1 MHYTAAALQSLDA
14 LHALGDAAFSAAMA
28 DTDADA
34 FQASL
39 TATRDALRD
48 RAQGDPGLREALAEA
63 EANLLAFELELH
75 AAGPF

>member
-1 MHYTAAALQSLDA
+1 MHYTDAALQSLDA
-14 LHALGDAAFSAAMA
+14 LHALGDATYTAAMA
-28 DTDADA
+28 DTDAVA

-48 RAQGDPGLREALAEA
+48 RAQGDPSLGEALAEA
-63 EANLLAFELELH
+63 EANLLTFELEIH